1 MDSFNADQSIA
12 NVRVI
17 KPNEV
22 VYAQLKALEDAQ
34 WKKFFYCTANL
45 NVESLTPDHFKALK
59 IVVKEKKKVVKAF
72 NNVFEKFADKE
83 NPCLNCR
90 ISTEEISK
98 ATEDLAKATA
108 CGTDEVEF
116 QRQFREFQT
125 EIARHAQD
133 QLKNV
138 NTRMTMAKIVPM
150 MSEAKSDMDA
160 QEGNYANIK
169 INENSQDQLKTTETK
184 DIELV

>member
-1 MDSFNADQSIA
+1 MASFNGDQSFG

-22 VYAQLKALEDAQ
+22 VYVQLKALEDAQ
-34 WKKFFYCTANL
+34 WKKFFYCTSNL
-45 NVESLTPDHFKALK
+45 NMESLTPDQFKALK

-83 NPCLNCR
+83 NPCLNCKM
-90 ISTEEISK
+90 SSEEISR
-98 ATEDLAKATA
+98 ATQNLAKATG

-125 EIARHAQD
+125 EITRHAQD
-133 QLKNV
+133 QLKEASME
-138 NTRMTMAKIVPM
+138 MTNAKIDTI
-150 MSEAKSDMDA
+150 MSEIKSDVEVHEGDYPKIKTVESA
-160 QEGNYANIK
+160 QDEPVN
-169 INENSQDQLKTTETK
+169 
-184 DIELV
+184 